1 MQRLTMLVN
10 ANGQWVFPGS
20 DEFLEALGDPDPD
33 YDAEAF
39 AVKNQGFIKFSII
52 ERTMIEIELHPR
64 NTTLPAL
71 LAIQHQ
77 LQSSNVELF
86 RIRYFDSSW
95 HSEITSSAERAMAR
109 LRQLASPA
117 FVPPIRRRFI
127 VEPRD
132 YGRLLLEEENPLRLM
147 AQRWRTA
154 FGQFDTS
161 IISFAIEHQFLPRLL
176 IVGVSP
182 RPAEPVWRFIGEAH
196 ASWLDAEYR
205 FRAIGERVEAIP
217 DKDYGSWASEFYKH
231 VAGSGEP
238 RYDCITATIQGGPNP
253 YYSKYER
260 LVLPWTTSGDEM
272 LVTVCNRRLFKE
284 PSEASLYGDPES
296 SVAMNS
302 AKSS

>member
-1 MQRLTMLVN
+1 VQRLTMLVN

-52 ERTMIEIELHPR
+52 ERTMIEIELHPQ
-64 NTTLPAL
+64 NTTIPAL

-86 RIRYFDSSW
+86 RIKYF
-95 HSEITSSAERAMAR
+95 
-109 LRQLASPA
+109 
-117 FVPPIRRRFI
+117 V

-284 PSEASLYGDPES
+284 PSEPSLYADPES